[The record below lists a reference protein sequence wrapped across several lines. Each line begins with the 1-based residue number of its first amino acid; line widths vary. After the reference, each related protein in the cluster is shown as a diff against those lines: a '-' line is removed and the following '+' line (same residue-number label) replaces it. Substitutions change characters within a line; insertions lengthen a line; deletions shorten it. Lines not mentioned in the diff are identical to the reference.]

1 MELSVF
7 SQSKPVSKDD
17 SKKPFEVLN
26 TDKLSILNLKQVVM
40 FFMVFVALNKPESC
54 SCFRHPVNITESA
67 SPILFAIN

>member
-40 FFMVFVALNKPESC
+40 FFMVFVALNKPEAGC
-54 SCFRHPVNITESA
+54 DVLHGLCGTQQT
-67 SPILFAIN
+67 